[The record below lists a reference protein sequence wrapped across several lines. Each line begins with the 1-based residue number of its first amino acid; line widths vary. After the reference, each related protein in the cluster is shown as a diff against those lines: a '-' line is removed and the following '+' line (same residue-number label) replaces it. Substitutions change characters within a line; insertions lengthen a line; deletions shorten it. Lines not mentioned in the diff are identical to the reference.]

1 MALSRAKTF
10 TRQKKTAVLQAMKER
25 KYQLPVAIFD
35 VREVNVLVFKVP
47 NKDLRNYES
56 NRFNEQNNNSALA
69 SRFFVYFFAVPAQLR
84 REMAKF

>member
-35 VREVNVLVFKVP
+35 VREVNVLV
-47 NKDLRNYES
+47 LRSLIRTYETMT
-56 NRFNEQNNNSALA
+56 ATA
-69 SRFFVYFFAVPAQLR
+69 R
-84 REMAKF
+84 RTSKKQ